1 MSLDFSVVIPRLPL
15 LFRAALVTIQVSA
28 LAVLFGT
35 IFGII
40 VGAARVMPN
49 RFISG
54 IAAGYI
60 YIIRG
65 TPLLIQLFLIY
76 FGLPSIGINLS
87 AFVSGVIGLSVNSS
101 GYVGELVRGGI
112 EAIPKGQWEAGKVL
126 GLSYGKTM
134 RFIILPQALRNM
146 LPAMGNEFVTLIK
159 ESSLLSTLAIAELTM
174 VGQQVRSATYASFE
188 TFIAVGLIYLLMTSA
203 TSFLLRIVEKRWS
216 VV

>member
-1 MSLDFSVVIPRLPL
+1 MSLDFSVIIPRLPL
-15 LFRAALVTIQVSA
+15 LFKAALVTIEVSV
-28 LAVLFGT
+28 LAVFFGT
-35 IFGII
+35 ILGVI
-40 VGAARVMPN
+40 VGALRVMPN
-49 RFISG
+49 RFING
-54 IAAGYI
+54 IAASYI

-76 FGLPSIGINLS
+76 FGLPSIGIRLS
-87 AFVSGVIGLSVNSS
+87 AFFSGLLGLAINSS
-101 GYVGELVRGGI
+101 GYVGEIVRGGI

-146 LPAMGNEFVTLIK
+146 LPALGNEFVTLIK

-188 TFIAVGLIYLLMTSA
+188 TFIAVGLIYLFMTSV
-203 TSFLLRIVEKRWS
+203 TSFLLRLIEKRWN
-216 VV
+216 VI